1 MKSEWN
7 ILGLSKAVLETID
20 SLDFQKMTPVQVID
34 KQNENLKKKLNM
46 HFTKAFLLF
55 QSAAIPLFL
64 DRKDV
69 AVEAVTGS
77 GKTLAFLIP
86 ILEILSKLESPLKPN
101 QIGAVIIRYYKSKFF
116 RETKL

>member
-1 MKSEWN
+1 MN
-7 ILGLSKAVLETID
+7 
-20 SLDFQKMTPVQVID
+20 
-34 KQNENLKKKLNM
+34 
-46 HFTKAFLLF
+46 FTKTFLLF

-101 QIGAVIIRYYKSKFF
+101 QIGAVIIRYYLKKVNFF
-116 RETKL
+116 VKTNFKNHKMK

>member
-7 ILGLSKAVLETID
+7 ILGLSEAVLETID

-34 KQNENLKKKLNM
+34 KQLWFKKQTKLN
-46 HFTKAFLLF
+46 FTKTFLLF

-101 QIGAVIIRYYKSKFF
+101 QIGAVIIRY
-116 RETKL
+116 